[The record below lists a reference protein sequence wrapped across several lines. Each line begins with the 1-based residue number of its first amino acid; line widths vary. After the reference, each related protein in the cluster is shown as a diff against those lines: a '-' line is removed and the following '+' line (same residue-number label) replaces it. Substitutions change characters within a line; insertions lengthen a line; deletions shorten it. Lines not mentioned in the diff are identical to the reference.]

1 MTSFKQLGLNP
12 KLQDNVAR
20 KGYREATPIQAKAI
34 PAVLSGG
41 DLMAAAQ
48 TGTGKTAGFTLPIL
62 QLLNGG
68 PRPRPR
74 EIHCLILTPTRELAD
89 QVAQSVHTY
98 GRGLK
103 TTSLM
108 VCGGVNIRP
117 QIRQLQRGVDV
128 LIATPGRLLDLM
140 QQNAVSLGNV
150 GIWVLDEADRMLDMG
165 FIPSI
170 RRVFQQ
176 LPAKKQTL
184 MFSATFSKEIEALAQ
199 EFLHQPQKVQ
209 VTPANTTVERI
220 SQRVHP
226 VDKARKGDLL
236 KHLIKDEKWGQV
248 LVFTRTKHGAD
259 KLAKQ
264 LNKAGIDSDA
274 IHGDKSQGARTR
286 ALGGFKKGQVQV
298 LVATDIAARGIDI
311 AQLPRVVNF
320 DLPYV
325 PEDYVHR
332 IGRTARAGASGIAL
346 SLVSAD
352 EVAQLQKIERLIK
365 QNLDREE
372 IEGFE
377 PEHRLPT
384 KQVNS
389 TGKRPPRKPQR
400 GRSGKPAGP
409 SSARGKR
416 PSNNAQKRPG
426 RRHSSAA

>member
-34 PAVLSGG
+34 PAVLSGR

-62 QLLNGG
+62 QRLNGG

-117 QIRQLQRGVDV
+117 QIRQLQRGVDI

-140 QQNAVSLGNV
+140 QQNAVSLSNV

-184 MFSATFSKEIEALAQ
+184 MFSATFSKEIEALGQ

-389 TGKRPPRKPQR
+389 AGKRPPRKPQR
-400 GRSGKPAGP
+400 GRSGKPAAPGK
-409 SSARGKR
+409 AQGKR
-416 PSNNAQKRPG
+416 TSNSAQKRPG